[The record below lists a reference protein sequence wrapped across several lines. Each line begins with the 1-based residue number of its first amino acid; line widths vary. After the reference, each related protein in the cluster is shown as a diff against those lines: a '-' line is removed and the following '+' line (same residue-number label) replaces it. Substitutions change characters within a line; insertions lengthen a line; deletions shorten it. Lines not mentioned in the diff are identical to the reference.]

1 MVTTEQETPG
11 SATVAQRWPA
21 RQALV
26 AGIAAEHNIPLLVI
40 SAGTRNHFALDPFG
54 AYAAVVQSPA
64 YRDDKRRT
72 TTETLPGL
80 LAGQQGP
87 RLAAMAG
94 DLPSR
99 AAGRPGLQQR
109 LRDGRHRRAGPPGPA
124 GPGTLG
130 LFAVTLNSAVQATG
144 PLAGTHSRG
153 LTGWPHPR
161 SWSTPMPPRSRS
173 GSTVRRCC
181 STPRALHRPAGRPAG
196 PGAP

>member
-11 SATVAQRWPA
+11 SATVAQHWPA

-87 RLAAMAG
+87 RLAARAG
-94 DLPSR
+94 DVTIKGPQAVLVSNNVYGMGDIAGLGRRARLDRAPWACSPSR
-99 AAGRPGLQQR
+99 STAPSRRPGRWPGPTRAGSPAGRTQGR
-109 LRDGRHRRAGPPGPA
+109 GRHRCLPDPG
-124 GPGTLG
+124 
-130 LFAVTLNSAVQATG
+130 
-144 PLAGTHSRG
+144 RG
-153 LTGWPHPR
+153 
-161 SWSTPMPPRSRS
+161 
-173 GSTVRRCC
+173 RR
-181 STPRALHRPAGRPAG
+181 
-196 PGAP
+196 